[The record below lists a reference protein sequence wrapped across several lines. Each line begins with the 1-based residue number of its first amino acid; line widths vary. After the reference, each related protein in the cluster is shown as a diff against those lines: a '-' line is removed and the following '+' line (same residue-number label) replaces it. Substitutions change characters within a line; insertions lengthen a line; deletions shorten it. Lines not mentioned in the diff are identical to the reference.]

1 MTGIVDNLQDEV
13 PIITFKDVT
22 FSWPGKKEN
31 VVNRCSFSIDK
42 TGLWMIVGKNGS
54 GKSTLLKLI
63 NGLLKPSKGVIQNLA
78 NVGMVFQNP
87 DHQILMPNCRSELL
101 LNISQNS
108 SRQDITNKIDNA
120 LNKVGLAGFDKRPI
134 HTLSGG
140 QKQRLTI
147 ACSLIGDK
155 NFILMDEPTALLD
168 SSSQIKVL
176 EIIKDLTNNKRNPFT
191 ALWITHRLEELIYA
205 DAVAEMKNGYI
216 SDWQKP
222 LNFQYN

>member
-1 MTGIVDNLQDEV
+1 MIEIEDSLHNNLSK
-13 PIITFKDVT
+13 ISFKNVC
-22 FSWPGKKEN
+22 FSWPGKN
-31 VVNRCSFSIDK
+31 VNVINNCSFSISK

-63 NGLLKPSKGVIQNLA
+63 SGIIKPTRGVINNFS

-101 LNISQNS
+101 LNINQKLSKKEIS
-108 SRQDITNKIDNA
+108 KKIDIV
-120 LNKVGLAGFDKRPI
+120 LKKVGLSGFEKRPI

-147 ACSLIGDK
+147 ASSLISNK
-155 NFILMDEPTALLD
+155 NFIIMDEPTALLD
-168 SSSQIKVL
+168 SSSQLRVL
-176 EIIKDLTNNKRNPFT
+176 EIIKELTKNKSNPLT
-191 ALWITHRLEELIYA
+191 ALWITHRLEELNFA
-205 DAVAEMKNGYI
+205 DAVAEMKNGNL
-216 SDWQKP
+216 SDWDKP

>member
-1 MTGIVDNLQDEV
+1 MIEIKDTLQNKL

-22 FSWPGKKEN
+22 FSWPGKTEHVIN
-31 VVNRCSFSIDK
+31 NCNFSINK

-63 NGLLKPSKGVIQNLA
+63 NGILKPSNGVINNLA

-101 LNISQNS
+101 LNINQKL
-108 SRQDITNKIDNA
+108 SRKDITKKINIA
-120 LNKVGLAGFDKRPI
+120 LNKVGLNGFEKRPI

-147 ACSLIGDK
+147 ACSLISDK

-168 SSSQIKVL
+168 SSSQLKVL
-176 EIIKDLTNNKRNPFT
+176 EIIKDLTNNRRNPLT
-191 ALWITHRLEELIYA
+191 ALWITHRLEELSYA
-205 DAVAEMKNGYI
+205 DAVAEMKNGNL
-216 SDWQKP
+216 SDWHEP
-222 LNFQYN
+222 LDFEYN

>member
-1 MTGIVDNLQDEV
+1 MIGNDRTSPDEV
-13 PIITFKDVT
+13 PNITFKNVS
-22 FSWPGKKEN
+22 FSWPGKKDHVISN
-31 VVNRCSFSIDK
+31 CSFSINK
-42 TGLWMIVGKNGS
+42 RGLWMIVGKNGS
-54 GKSTLLKLI
+54 GKSSLLKLI
-63 NGLLKPSKGVIQNLA
+63 NGILKPSYGVINNSA

-101 LNISQNS
+101 LNINKKL
-108 SRQDITNKIDNA
+108 SRNDITNKIDIA
-120 LNKVGLAGFDKRPI
+120 LNKVGLSGFDKRPI

-147 ACSLIGDK
+147 ACSLISDK
-155 NFILMDEPTALLD
+155 NFVLLDEPTALLD
-168 SSSQIKVL
+168 SSSQLKVL

-191 ALWITHRLEELIYA
+191 ALWITHRLEELSYS
-205 DAVAEMKNGYI
+205 DAVSEMKNGNL

>member
-1 MTGIVDNLQDEV
+1 MILAEHAFPNNV
-13 PIITFKDVT
+13 PNITFKNVS
-22 FSWPGKKEN
+22 FSWPGDKKYVIN
-31 VVNRCSFSIDK
+31 NCSFSLNK

-63 NGLLKPSKGVIQNLA
+63 SGLLKPNSGVIVNLA

-101 LNISQNS
+101 LNINKKL
-108 SRQDITNKIDNA
+108 SRTDITNRIDCA
-120 LNKVGLAGFDKRPI
+120 LNKVGLGGFEKRPI

-147 ACSLIGDK
+147 ACSLISDK
-155 NFILMDEPTALLD
+155 NFVLLDEPTAFLD
-168 SSSQIKVL
+168 SYSQLKIL
-176 EIIKDLTNNKRNPFT
+176 EIIKELTNNKSKPFT
-191 ALWITHRLEELIYA
+191 ALWITHRLEELSYS
-205 DAVAEMKNGYI
+205 DAVAEMNNGNL

>member
-1 MTGIVDNLQDEV
+1 MNGLENTLQDEV
-13 PIITFKDVT
+13 PNITFKNVS
-22 FSWPGKKEN
+22 FSWPGKKDN
-31 VVNRCSFSIDK
+31 VINKCGFSINK
-42 TGLWMIVGKNGS
+42 KGLWMIVGKNGS

-63 NGLLKPSKGVIQNLA
+63 NGLLKPSNGFIYNSA

-101 LNISQNS
+101 LNINQRLSKK
-108 SRQDITNKIDNA
+108 DINNKIDSA
-120 LNKVGLAGFDKRPI
+120 LYKVGLTGFDKRPI

-147 ACSLIGDK
+147 ACCLISDK
-155 NFILMDEPTALLD
+155 NFLLMDEPTALLD
-168 SSSQIKVL
+168 SSSQLKVL
-176 EIIKDLTNNKRNPFT
+176 KIIKNLTNNKNNPFT

-205 DAVAEMKNGYI
+205 DAVAELKNGNL

-222 LNFQYN
+222 LKFHYN

>member
-1 MTGIVDNLQDEV
+1 MIKDADTLRNRV
-13 PIITFKDVT
+13 PNITFKDVT
-22 FSWPGKKEN
+22 FSWPGKKDR

-63 NGLLKPSKGVIQNLA
+63 NGLLKPSNGVIKSLA

-101 LNISQNS
+101 LNISQKL
-108 SRQDITNKIDNA
+108 SRKDITNKIDIV

-147 ACSLIGDK
+147 ACSLIADK
-155 NFILMDEPTALLD
+155 NFVLMDEPTALLD
-168 SSSQIKVL
+168 STNQLKVL
-176 EIIKDLTNNKRNPFT
+176 EIIKDLTRNKRNPFT
-191 ALWITHRLEELIYA
+191 ALWITHRLEELSYA
-205 DAVAEMKNGYI
+205 DVVAEMKNGNL

>member
-1 MTGIVDNLQDEV
+1 MIEIEDTLQNEV
-13 PIITFKDVT
+13 PNVTFKDVS
-22 FSWPGKKEN
+22 FSWPGKNEHVIN
-31 VVNRCSFSIDK
+31 NCNFSINK

-63 NGLLKPSKGVIQNLA
+63 NGLLKPSSGVINNLA
-78 NVGMVFQNP
+78 NIGMVFQNP

-101 LNISQNS
+101 LNINQKL
-108 SRQDITNKIDNA
+108 SRKDITNKIDIA
-120 LNKVGLAGFDKRPI
+120 LKKVGLAGFDKRSI

-147 ACSLIGDK
+147 ASSLISDK

-168 SSSQIKVL
+168 SSSQIGVL
-176 EIIKDLTNNKRNPFT
+176 ETIKGLTKNTRNPFA
-191 ALWITHRLEELIYA
+191 ALWITHRLEELSYA
-205 DAVAEMKNGYI
+205 DAVAEMKNGNL
-216 SDWQKP
+216 SEWQKP